1 MAKKK
6 RKINEKHLKLFIFLL
21 KFLAISIPYIWIKN
35 LNFYFLQSFFA
46 QINFFLL
53 KIFKIESIAFDSFNG
68 IRAIPS
74 IYFNEMIVSI
84 DFACTGMSSFYFL
97 FALVFASKKPF
108 NPKIKYLLIGA
119 LAIIAVNIIRIFA
132 SSLLFLNGILGFDNI
147 LWASSLNFAALG
159 VFYFFM
165 KNAK

>member
-74 IYFNEMIVSI
+74 IYFNEMIV
-84 DFACTGMSSFYFL
+84 
-97 FALVFASKKPF
+97 
-108 NPKIKYLLIGA
+108 
-119 LAIIAVNIIRIFA
+119 
-132 SSLLFLNGILGFDNI
+132 
-147 LWASSLNFAALG
+147 
-159 VFYFFM
+159 
-165 KNAK
+165 